1 MGGGG
6 ARWGGGGR
14 APGTHVLLILRIER
28 VHHILRGFG
37 IVAALLETL
46 HRVRLGLLHR
56 HLSARTCT
64 AGWTVDA
71 GAARVSPAL
80 SGAVGRGNARVS
92 GLGRGAGLVHQLQ
105 TVGDCVGSGCGGCAG
120 VRSSST
126 PPCEGRK
133 KGHGS
138 VQHPADREPG
148 ARGWRARA
156 TRSDARGR
164 ARRDRYIAE
173 VVPASAFRA
182 WARRSRAPTPGAA
195 PCRSERHE
203 SFFCRSGDSHAPG
216 GFRRIA
222 LPTARDALSG
232 QSRRAQTASGLY
244 PAAWSASRPPPSP
257 MARWRPLPGDTPAT
271 GFDQPTEN
279 PQREGCANGLILIS
293 KRRV

>member
-1 MGGGG
+1 MGRRVGRAGRGRGPAGSGG
-6 ARWGGGGR
+6 AGAGYSRSSYTSHRAR
-14 APGTHVLLILRIER
+14 APHPARSWDRRRPPRDPPPRTPWP
-28 VHHILRGFG
+28 
-37 IVAALLETL
+37 
-46 HRVRLGLLHR
+46 
-56 HLSARTCT
+56 SASTSLTSTCT

-120 VRSSST
+120 VRSSLGT
-126 PPCEGRK
+126 CEGRK

-148 ARGWRARA
+148 TRGWRARA

-173 VVPASAFRA
+173 VVPATAFRA

-195 PCRSERHE
+195 PCRSETHR
-203 SFFCRSGDSHAPG
+203 SFSLS
-216 GFRRIA
+216 RRRLARTWWLPSIV

-244 PAAWSASRPPPSP
+244 PR
-257 MARWRPLPGDTPAT
+257 RGPLLD
-271 GFDQPTEN
+271 
-279 PQREGCANGLILIS
+279 
-293 KRRV
+293 RRRRLWLGGGRFRAIRR